1 MLEFEPCIS
10 DRELPIN
17 PFLTMIPVSHLNE
30 VQWVAHPYTH
40 ADASGPGSG
49 VHFKHILHMGDKCG
63 VLVRRDALHLLQ
75 VRLIPVFFRMRPT
88 CIGEMDGTISNST
101 TLSDSSRSVHL
112 PRPSGGALHAV
123 AMIFASTS
131 PVHLAGTGGDSRFFR
146 MIVDLSPSV
155 AYFVRTFCTVVGDV
169 LKAAA
174 ASITVIGFF
183 PFLSTARRM
192 LACNTVRADF
202 SPDFTSLVSRLRSA
216 AERLTSYFCI
226 GITVTC

>member
-1 MLEFEPCIS
+1 MGCSSIHTCG
-10 DRELPIN
+10 RI
-17 PFLTMIPVSHLNE
+17 
-30 VQWVAHPYTH
+30 
-40 ADASGPGSG
+40 GSG
-49 VHFKHILHMGDKCG
+49 VWSTLQAHPPYERQM
-63 VLVRRDALHLLQ
+63 RRSGAEGCTTSSSGEAYT
-75 VRLIPVFFRMRPT
+75 RFFRMRPT

-192 LACNTVRADF
+192 LACNMVRADF